1 MTDPTRFLGD
11 SAMAQRVRALDWTA
25 TPLGPIS
32 QWPQA
37 LKLAVSICLDSRF
50 PMFVWWGPTLINI
63 YNDAYIPVLGKRH
76 PHALGRPARDSWS
89 EIWDVVGPQAD
100 AVMLRGEA
108 SWNER
113 VLLVMQRHGYTED
126 TWFTWSYSPI
136 RDEQGFIVG
145 LFCACTEDTQR
156 VRAEGQRDA
165 LLAELRAERAKLEE
179 VFRLSPSFV
188 AVLRGKDH
196 VFELANDHY
205 KKLIGGRDPVGKP
218 VREAVP
224 EVGAQGYFEV
234 LDRVYATGEPF
245 IASDTAV
252 SLVHA
257 PGQPPE
263 ERILDFFYLPTR
275 DPSGAVNGII
285 AHGID
290 LTEHRRA
297 ERSRAAL
304 TARLEQQTRIFDQA
318 LSSITDFVYV
328 LDLQGRFRFA
338 NKPLLDL
345 WGRTLEQTIGKN
357 FSELGYPPDLAAKH
371 ARQIEQIIR
380 TGHPVSDETQYT
392 SPNGKSGY
400 YSYTFSPVF
409 GHDGRVE
416 FIAGSTRVITERRQ
430 WEQLL
435 QSQNRHLTLALGI
448 ARLGTFDIDLM
459 TDEVWVN
466 PRGRE
471 IYGWRDDEHLTFSK
485 VQSFFHPDDRPWVV
499 EKVSHALAPG
509 GPGAFDLTQRIV
521 RTDGAVRW
529 LRVRAIGVSAPDA
542 PDRVVRCVG
551 TYADITEA
559 REAETRLRESEE
571 RFRTLVAQVQD
582 YAIFS
587 TDLNGR
593 ALTWNEGVARVLG
606 YAEDEFTGLHA
617 AAIFTPEDAASGVP
631 ERELTN
637 AAREGRAN
645 NDRWM
650 MRKDGSRFFAM
661 GMTSALRNDAGEL
674 IGFTKVM
681 RDQTDWKLAQDE
693 LARHRDQLDAIVHER
708 TAALE
713 ASHQRLRLA
722 ERLASLGTLSAGLG
736 HDMGNLL
743 LPVRVHLESLQDA
756 DLPAQAREEVHAIRA
771 IVEYL
776 QKLASGLRLLALDPN
791 SGVKGE
797 TTELLGWW
805 AEAQTVMK
813 NTLPRGIT
821 LHSRF
826 PASAL
831 AVQMSRA
838 ALTQVVFNLVQNAG
852 DAMRS
857 MKGGT
862 VTVWAHRNNG
872 TVSLGVTDTGPGMS
886 DEVRQRC
893 MEPFYTTKVRGIS
906 TGLGLSLV
914 YGFVREAGG
923 SVELDTAPGK
933 GSTFTITLPAAPDP
947 NNHTGPR
954 RTALVHVAEPRFRS
968 IIVAELQ
975 SLAYDVHTSASA
987 PTPDLFV
994 TDQASTTLSPAPAS
1008 LIVLDEPHRA
1018 PRGAVALGP
1027 RPRLQQLRDA
1037 LRDAH
1042 RRHDP

>member
-1 MTDPTRFLGD
+1 VTDPTRFLGD
-11 SAMAQRVRALDWTA
+11 SAMAQRVRALDWTR
-25 TPLGPIS
+25 TPLGPIA
-32 QWPQA
+32 QWPQSLKIA
-37 LKLAVSICLDSRF
+37 LGICLNSRF
-50 PMFVWWGPTLINI
+50 PMFVWWGPTFINI
-63 YNDAYIPVLGKRH
+63 YNDAYAPILGKRH
-76 PHALGRPARDSWS
+76 PHALGRPAVESWS
-89 EIWDVVGPQAD
+89 EIWDIVGPQAED
-100 AVMLRGEA
+100 VIHRAKA
-108 SWNER
+108 TWNER

-126 TWFTWSYSPI
+126 TYFTWSYSPI
-136 RDEQGFIVG
+136 RDDAGTVVG
-145 LFCACTEDTQR
+145 LFCACTEDTAH
-156 VRAEGQRDA
+156 VRAEAQRDS
-165 LLAELRAERAKLEE
+165 LLAELRAERARLEE

-188 AVLRGKDH
+188 AVLRGPDH

-218 VREAVP
+218 IRLAVP
-224 EVGAQGYFEV
+224 EVGAQGYFDI

-245 IASDTAV
+245 IATDTPVA
-252 SLVHA
+252 LQREK
-257 PGQPPE
+257 GQPPE
-263 ERILDFFYLPTR
+263 VRTLDFFYLPTR
-275 DPSGAVNGII
+275 DAAGAVTGII
-285 AHGID
+285 VHGID
-290 LTEHRRA
+290 LTEHKRA

-328 LDLQGRFRFA
+328 FDLDGRFRFV
-338 NKPLLDL
+338 NKPLLEL
-345 WGRTLEQTIGKN
+345 WGLTLEQAVGKN
-357 FSELGYPPDLAAKH
+357 FFDLGYPPDLAAKH
-371 ARQIEQIIR
+371 QRQIQQVIR
-380 TGHPVSDETQYT
+380 TGHPISDENPYT
-392 SPNGKSGY
+392 SPKGKSGY

-409 GHDGRVE
+409 GHDGNVE

-471 IYGWRDDEHLTFSK
+471 IYGWSDDEPLTFAK
-485 VQSFFHPDDRPWVV
+485 VQSFFHKDDRAWVS
-499 EKVSHALAPG
+499 EKVAKALAPG

-529 LRVRAIGVSAPDA
+529 IRVRAIGVSAPDA
-542 PDRVVRCVG
+542 PERTVRCVG
-551 TYADITEA
+551 TYVDITEA
-559 REAETRLRESEE
+559 REAEFRLRESEE

-593 ALTWNEGVARVLG
+593 ALTWNEGVSRVLG
-606 YAEDEFTGLHA
+606 YAEDEFIGLHA
-617 AAIFTPEDAASGVP
+617 SAIFTPEDAASGVP

-637 AAREGRAN
+637 AARDGRAN

-650 MRKDGSRFFAM
+650 MRKNGSRFFAM

-681 RDQTDWKLAQDE
+681 RDQTDWKFAQDE
-693 LARHRDQLDAIVHER
+693 LARHRDQLDALVQER

-743 LPVRVHLESLQDA
+743 LPVRVHLESLQQT
-756 DLPAQAREEVHAIRA
+756 DLPAQAREEVHAVRS

-776 QKLASGLRLLALDPN
+776 QKLASGLRLLALDPG

-813 NTLPRGIT
+813 NTLPRGVT
-821 LHSRF
+821 LHARF
-826 PASAL
+826 PATEL

-857 MKGGT
+857 MKDGT

-872 TVSLGVTDTGPGMS
+872 TVALGVTDTGPGMS

-923 SVELDTAPGK
+923 SVELASAPGQ
-933 GSTFTITLPAAPDP
+933 GTTFTITLPSAPDP
-947 NNHTGPR
+947 NDHTAPR

-975 SLAYDVHTSASA
+975 SLAYDVHTSATS
-987 PTPDLFV
+987 PTPDLLV
-994 TDQASTTLSPAPAS
+994 TDQASTTPTPAPGR

-1027 RPRLQQLRDA
+1027 RPRLQQLREA

-1042 RRHDP
+1042 RNHAP